1 MKQGLLILAIFLA
14 GCSTTV
20 VPVKQK
26 WPDVPKELVEK
37 CENLKQADP
46 NKPAITDLLK
56 IVIEN
61 YSLYYQC
68 SSKVEGW
75 NEWYVEQKRIFEQ
88 ANK

>member
-1 MKQGLLILAIFLA
+1 MKQGFLILAIFLA
-14 GCSTTV
+14 GCTTT

-37 CENLKQADP
+37 CEALKQADP

-75 NEWYVEQKRIFEQ
+75 NEWYIEQKKIFES